1 VRRRE
6 LIAALAA
13 AAWPLKAR
21 GQPLRPVIGL
31 LSSASPE
38 RFAHLIAAFRD
49 GLREL
54 GYTEGE
60 NVNIEYRWANDQLEQ
75 LAILA
80 A

>member
-1 VRRRE
+1 MRRRE
-6 LIAALAA
+6 FIAALAA
-13 AAWPLKAR
+13 AAWPLNAR
-21 GQPLRPVIGL
+21 GQPLTPVIGL

-60 NVNIEYRWANDQLEQ
+60 NVN
-75 LAILA
+75 
-80 A
+80 